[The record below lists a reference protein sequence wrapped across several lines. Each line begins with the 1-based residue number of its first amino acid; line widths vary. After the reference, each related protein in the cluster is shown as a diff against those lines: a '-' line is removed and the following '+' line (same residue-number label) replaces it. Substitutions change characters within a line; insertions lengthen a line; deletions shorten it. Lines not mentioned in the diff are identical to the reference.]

1 MILMM
6 NGFMHENIH
15 SFRVYTEVCSEHLY
29 PLLLSWLYRPV
40 PTVVVSGAAVV
51 VGAAVVE
58 GGAVVVGGGG
68 GGGGA
73 KHPLLT
79 PMVMATATNL
89 RASQ

>member
-15 SFRVYTEVCSEHLY
+15 SFQVYTGVCSEHLY
-29 PLLLSWLYRPV
+29 PLLYRPD
-40 PTVVVSGAAVV
+40 PTVVVAGAAVV